1 MSFLAYND
9 YQSCEAALDK
19 LNEEFQTLK
28 KDHELYTEKVDEMK
42 KMQTKCLDGIKHQR
56 YRAKQILNSL
66 TSLERVAQGDEKDK
80 VEKLMK
86 RLAQRKALFADLE
99 DTLPHKNGLY
109 LNIVLGQV
117 NVSLLSKVDKF
128 AYKQDYEAF
137 KLVLTLIILVA
148 AIFLFLFLEHRVFDA
163 AFQFLLVWYY
173 CTLTIRESILIVNG
187 SRIKGW
193 WVAHHFVSVVCS
205 GIVLTWP
212 REVSYY
218 RFRNQFNLFC
228 VYVGIVQVVQ
238 YYYQRGCLYKLR
250 ALGERH
256 SMDITVDGFM
266 SWMWR
271 RLGFVLPFLFLGY
284 GFQLYNSFV
293 LFKLFYEPDCQEWQ
307 VIALS
312 GLFLLLFL
320 GNTTTTLG
328 VVKQKMKSEGYS
340 LREKLKR
347 KYRFSVMSAYG
358 RSSTSSDSPSGT
370 ASTAAATAAS
380 DTDNLASS
388 DEHDKT
394 N

>member
-228 VYVGIVQVVQ
+228 VW
-238 YYYQRGCLYKLR
+238 C
-250 ALGERH
+250 
-256 SMDITVDGFM
+256 STITSAAAYGFM

-320 GNTTTTLG
+320 GNTTTTFG

-370 ASTAAATAAS
+370 ASNAAATAAS